1 MNRTLSVV
9 AAAVLGIVGTAHAQG
24 PLLLET
30 EFSVFT
36 SENAQGYTRP
46 LFTAFQEGFA
56 SNLYHRAVYEPSWGI
71 GLDISAMGMLIPEA
85 HRTYDAKLPEC
96 YADQSRVKTAE
107 MRDSRQVDGV
117 FGSVVRPTIFG
128 STTSNPVFAVP
139 QTEGAEDC
147 GTVGFAEGNDIGAMP
162 GIPNIQLLLRAPS
175 RTEIRARFYPYSDG
189 DRSLTYIGLVASQQL
204 DPFIGLFND
213 SLMGLSASASYHSLT
228 WTDIIEATGYSVGVH
243 FSKSWRS
250 GFGLYGGVQVE
261 GLTGTFSAVRDSASA
276 GETVRSPYDEV
287 REGRPVAFDI
297 ESQNSFRALA
307 GVSFRSGVVD
317 LHVDAALAAQ
327 PVVSAGLAINVASF

>member
-1 MNRTLSVV
+1 MNRTLSVLV
-9 AAAVLGIVGTAHAQG
+9 AAALGIVSTAHAQG

-36 SENAQGYTRP
+36 SANAQGYTRP

-56 SNLYHRAVYEPSWGI
+56 TNLYHRAVYEPSWGI
-71 GLDISAMGMLIPEA
+71 GVDISAMGMLIPES
-85 HRTYDAKLPEC
+85 HRSYDAALPEC
-96 YADQSRVKTAE
+96 YADQSRVRTAE
-107 MRDSRQVDGV
+107 MRDGQQVNGV

-139 QTEGAEDC
+139 QTEGAESC
-147 GTVGFAEGNDIGAMP
+147 GTVGFAEGNDISAMP

-175 RTEIRARFYPYSDG
+175 RTEVRARFYPYSDG
-189 DRSLTYIGLVASQQL
+189 DRALTYVGISASQQL
-204 DPFIGLFND
+204 DPLIGLFKD
-213 SLMGLSASASYHSLT
+213 SLMGIAVSASYHSLT
-228 WTDIIEATGYSVGVH
+228 WTDIIEATGYSAGVH

-250 GFGLYGGVQVE
+250 GFGLYGGVQIE
-261 GLTGTFSAVRDSASA
+261 GLSGSFSAVREPATA

-307 GVSFRSGVVD
+307 GLSFRSGVVD
-317 LHVDAALAAQ
+317 LHIDGALAAQ
-327 PVVSAGLAINVASF
+327 PVISAGLAISIASF